1 MANGDPTDDDPSMGQ
16 GQSPGGAP
24 PGGPPGGGGGA
35 PGGPPQPGGALAFM
49 ARNKMGPQVSA
60 PGPGNMADSMTL
72 LNQAIQ
78 MIQHAALGLP
88 PGSPLHRDALQSAS
102 KLSRHLGGTGSFGAG
117 AGVQKT
123 AWQDQLRQTI
133 RNMMLSRMQSSAAGG
148 SKQGGGDA
156 AQGPAQAPMP
166 STPLPGS

>member
-1 MANGDPTDDDPSMGQ
+1 
-16 GQSPGGAP
+16 
-24 PGGPPGGGGGA
+24 
-35 PGGPPQPGGALAFM
+35 
-49 ARNKMGPQVSA
+49 MGPQVSA

-72 LNQAIQ
+72 LNQAVQ
-78 MIQHAALGLP
+78 MIQQAALGLP
-88 PGSPLHRDALQSAS
+88 AGSPLHRDALQSATR
-102 KLSRHLGGTGSFGAG
+102 LSRHLGGTGSLGAG

-133 RNMMLSRMQSSAAGG
+133 KNMMLSRMQSMGAGG
-148 SKQGGGDA
+148 GQQGGGDG

>member
-1 MANGDPTDDDPSMGQ
+1 
-16 GQSPGGAP
+16 
-24 PGGPPGGGGGA
+24 
-35 PGGPPQPGGALAFM
+35 M

-123 AWQDQLRQTI
+123 AWQDHLRQTI
-133 RNMMLSRMQSSAAGG
+133 RNMMLSRMHSSAAGG